1 MDKITVADILKLNPC
16 DTYGEKALVDLIG
29 EGVPV
34 KREAALSLKIPPGDK
49 VWALLRLPL
58 LSKEERLYLGCD
70 FAEHVLPIFETKYPE
85 DARPRQAIEAKRKW
99 LIGEISLEGLKKH
112 QCAAQCAA
120 ADSYYAS
127 APASA
132 APAYAAYASASA
144 SVYAS
149 AVYASA
155 AYASA
160 YASVYAAYAYAAYAY
175 ASASASAYAYASAG
189 EKEDEWQ
196 LNKIFDVL
204 EKKGKGRK

>member
-112 QCAAQCAA
+112 QCAA